1 MTIQYLKKS
10 PKTSSTDDLKTRE
23 IVQNLLND
31 LEKSKE
37 KGCKELTKKFDKYD
51 GEIIVSKEKIEEIK
65 KNLDQKTKDDVRF
78 SYDRVRKFAE
88 AQLKN
93 YGQDFEVE
101 LSNGLYAGQKLVPVN
116 TAGCY
121 VPGGR
126 YAHIASAV
134 MSITTA
140 KVAKVKN
147 VIACSPPKEGVG
159 AHPTIVYTADLC
171 GADVILN
178 LGGVPAIA
186 AMTYGLFGNAP
197 ADILVGPGNQFVAE
211 AKRILFGRV
220 GIDLFAGP
228 TEIAIIAD
236 KNADPEIV
244 AVDLV
249 GQAEHGYNSPAWLFT
264 TCKELAE
271 KVMKRV
277 PELIAELPELPR
289 TSAEAAWRDYGEV
302 ILCDTDEEIVNV
314 SDNYAPEHLE
324 IQTENLQWFHDRL
337 KNYGSLFIGE
347 ETTVA
352 YGDKC
357 SGTNHILPTKGAGRY
372 TGGLFVGKFI
382 KTLSFQ
388 RMTKESTELVGA
400 TAARLSRYE
409 GMEAHAR
416 TGDVRLKKY
425 GYLK

>member
-1 MTIQYLKKS
+1 MTIKYIKKAI
-10 PKTSSTDDLKTRE
+10 KTPSTDDDKTR
-23 IVQNLLND
+23 ILVQNLLKE
-31 LEKSKE
+31 LEIKQE
-37 KGCKELTKKFDKYD
+37 NGCRELTKKFDKYE
-51 GEIIVSKEKIEEIK
+51 GEIIVSKERIEKIK
-65 KNLDQKTKDDVRF
+65 KTLDQKTKDDVQF

-93 YGQDFEVE
+93 YGNNFEVE
-101 LSNGLYAGQKLVPVN
+101 LSKGLFAGQTLIPVN

-121 VPGGR
+121 VPAGR

-140 KVAKVKN
+140 KVAGVKN
-147 VIACSPPKEGVG
+147 IIACSSPKPVIG
-159 AHPTIVYTADLC
+159 AHPTIVYTANLC

-178 LGGVPAIA
+178 LGGVQAIA
-186 AMTYGLFGNAP
+186 AMAFGFFGNVP
-197 ADILVGPGNQFVAE
+197 ADILVGPGNQYVAE
-211 AKRILFGRV
+211 AKRILFGKV

-236 KNADPEIV
+236 KTADPEIV
-244 AVDLV
+244 SYDLV
-249 GQAEHGYNSPAWLFT
+249 GQAEHGYNSPAWLYT
-264 TCKELAE
+264 TNKELAE

-277 PELIAELPELPR
+277 PELIQDLPELSK
-289 TSAEAAWRDYGEV
+289 TNAEAAWRDYGEV
-302 ILCDTDEEIVNV
+302 VLCDTDEEIATI
-314 SDNYAPEHLE
+314 SDEYAPEHLE
-324 IQTENLQWFHDRL
+324 IQAEKLEWWLKKL
-337 KNYGSLFIGE
+337 KNYGSLFLGE

-357 SGTNHILPTKGAGRY
+357 SGTNHILPTKGASRY

-388 RMTKESTELVGA
+388 RMTKKSTEIVGA
-400 TAARLSRYE
+400 AAARLSRYE

-425 GYLK
+425 GYSK

>member
-1 MTIQYLKKS
+1 M
-10 PKTSSTDDLKTRE
+10 
-23 IVQNLLND
+23 
-31 LEKSKE
+31 
-37 KGCKELTKKFDKYD
+37 
-51 GEIIVSKEKIEEIK
+51 
-65 KNLDQKTKDDVRF
+65 
-78 SYDRVRKFAE
+78 
-88 AQLKN
+88 
-93 YGQDFEVE
+93 
-101 LSNGLYAGQKLVPVN
+101 PV
-116 TAGCY
+116 A
-121 VPGGR
+121 
-126 YAHIASAV
+126 
-134 MSITTA
+134 
-140 KVAKVKN
+140 
-147 VIACSPPKEGVG
+147 PPKEGEG
-159 AHPTIVYTADLC
+159 AHPAIIYTADLC

-186 AMTYGLFGNAP
+186 AMTYGMFGNAP

-211 AKRILFGRV
+211 AKRILFGKV

-228 TEIAIIAD
+228 TEIAVIAD
-236 KNADPEIV
+236 ETADPEIV

-249 GQAEHGYNSPAWLFT
+249 GQAEHGYNSPAWLYT
-264 TCKELAE
+264 TSKKLAE
-271 KVMKRV
+271 DVMKRV

-302 ILCDTDEEIVNV
+302 VLCDTNEEMVKISDE
-314 SDNYAPEHLE
+314 YAPEHLE
-324 IQTENLQWFHDRL
+324 VQTKNLKWFHDNL

-388 RMTKESTELVGA
+388 RMTKESTKEVGA
-400 TAARLSRYE
+400 AAARISRYE

-416 TGDVRLKKY
+416 TGDVRLRKY
-425 GYLK
+425 GYSN

>member
-1 MTIQYLKKS
+1 MTIKYLKKAT
-10 PKTSSTDDLKTRE
+10 KTASTDDTKTKE
-23 IVQNLLND
+23 IVQNLLKE

-37 KGCKELTKKFDKYD
+37 EGCKELTKKFDKYD
-51 GEIIVSKEKIEEIK
+51 GEIIVSKEKIEDIK
-65 KNLDQKTKDDVRF
+65 KRLDQKTKDDIKF
-78 SYDRVRKFAE
+78 SYDRVKKFAE

-121 VPGGR
+121 IPGGR

-134 MSITTA
+134 MSVTTA
-140 KVAKVKN
+140 KVAGVKN
-147 VIACSPPKEGVG
+147 IIACSPPKENIG
-159 AHPTIVYTADLC
+159 AHPSIIYTADLC

-211 AKRILFGRV
+211 AKRILFGKV

-228 TEIAIIAD
+228 TEIGIIAD
-236 KNADPEIV
+236 ETADPEIV

-249 GQAEHGYNSPAWLFT
+249 GQAEHGYNSPAWLYT
-264 TCKELAE
+264 TSQKLADA
-271 KVMKRV
+271 VMKRV
-277 PELIAELPELPR
+277 PELIEELPEVPR
-289 TSAEAAWRDYGEV
+289 LSAEAAWRDYGEV
-302 ILCDTDEEIVNV
+302 ILCDTNEEMVKV
-314 SDNYAPEHLE
+314 SDDYAPEHLE
-324 IQTENLQWFHDRL
+324 LQTKNLKWFHEKL

-357 SGTNHILPTKGAGRY
+357 SGTNHILPTKGAGKY

-388 RMTKESTELVGA
+388 RMTKESTKEVGA
-400 TAARLSRYE
+400 AAARISRYE

-416 TGDVRLKKY
+416 TGDVRLRKY
-425 GYLK
+425 GYSN

>member
-1 MTIQYLKKS
+1 MGITYLKKAK
-10 PKTSSTDDLKTRE
+10 KTSSTDDNKTKE
-23 IVQNLLND
+23 IVENILRNI
-31 LEKSKE
+31 EKKKE
-37 KGCKELTKKFDKYD
+37 DECIELTKKFDKYEGD
-51 GEIIVSKEKIEEIK
+51 IIISKEKIEKIK
-65 KNLDQKTKDDVRF
+65 KTLDQKTKDDVKF
-78 SYDRVRKFAE
+78 SHERVRKFAE

-101 LSNGLYAGQKLVPVN
+101 LSKGLYAGQKLIPIN

-121 VPGGR
+121 VPAGR

-134 MSITTA
+134 MSVTTA
-140 KVAKVKN
+140 KVAGVKN
-147 VIACSPPKEGVG
+147 IIVCSSPKPNIGV
-159 AHPTIVYTADLC
+159 HPTIVYTADLC
-171 GADVILN
+171 GANVILN
-178 LGGVPAIA
+178 LGGVQAIA
-186 AMTYGLFGNAP
+186 AMTNGLFGNAP

-211 AKRILFGRV
+211 AKRILFGKV

-264 TCKELAE
+264 TDKDLAK

-277 PELIAELPELPR
+277 PELISKLPELPK
-289 TSAEAAWRDYGEV
+289 TSAEAAWKDYGEV
-302 ILCDTDEEIVNV
+302 VLCNTDEEMATI
-314 SDNYAPEHLE
+314 SDEYAPEHLE
-324 IQTENLQWFHDRL
+324 IQTKNLDWFHKRL

-400 TAARLSRYE
+400 AAARLSRYE

-425 GYLK
+425 GYPK